1 MLALTKELPFSEHSG
16 AWVLGSHLLGSREVP
31 GCYSPEKALGGHSIF
46 NRGREA
52 EGRLHGACCGSGRGH
67 RMGQGRVGR

>member
-16 AWVLGSHLLGSREVP
+16 AWGSWF
-31 GCYSPEKALGGHSIF
+31 SPSGVERGTRMLQPRKALGGHSIF

-52 EGRLHGACCGSGRGH
+52 EGRLPGACCGSGRG
-67 RMGQGRVGR
+67 RGMGQGGVGR